1 MSGVYL
7 HNALCCHC
15 VVLKIQCCIYLDYIL
30 GGWGQNNTMATE
42 IYGSVVGTDESLYV
56 TGDIT
61 NTFNKR
67 VAQIAHFTKVKDGL
81 P

>member
-7 HNALCCHC
+7 HNAIRCHC

-30 GGWGQNNTMATE
+30 GGGGGEQNNTMATE

-56 TGDIT
+56 TA
-61 NTFNKR
+61 
-67 VAQIAHFTKVKDGL
+67 V
-81 P
+81 